1 MYNVINNMKTH
12 SIKWIIPF
20 IWELRGGLNM
30 SQLERNYKMEHL
42 LEKNKFNK
50 EVVFNMTD
58 EQIEYFHWLYFEESV
73 YDLM

>member
-1 MYNVINNMKTH
+1 
-12 SIKWIIPF
+12 
-20 IWELRGGLNM
+20 M

>member
-1 MYNVINNMKTH
+1 
-12 SIKWIIPF
+12 
-20 IWELRGGLNM
+20 M
-30 SQLERNYKMEHL
+30 SQTERNFKIEHL

-50 EVVFNMTD
+50 DTIIKMTD